1 MSNCTGNQV
10 GCLNGQVNCND
21 PRCYPNC
28 PNCSTTTSSGNWI
41 IITIILIL
49 LGVLLVM
56 AFIIGFDWYKK
67 TKKAAEP
74 KNITVN
80 KHIHNIKQPDVVV
93 SPAVVTV
100 SNIPEN
106 MTPIATFSTN
116 IPTVPIVP
124 TASSVYNVP
133 TIPVIS
139 ENMIS
144 MEGISLE

>member
-1 MSNCTGNQV
+1 MSNCSENPNGP
-10 GCLNGQVNCND
+10 GCLNGQVYCND

-28 PNCSTTTSSGNWI
+28 SNCSTNTSSGNWI

-56 AFIIGFDWYKK
+56 AFIVGFDWYKK
-67 TKKAAEP
+67 TKKANEP

-100 SNIPEN
+100 PEPFPVNSNLSVNNESMKESFSSPNPISYEGVNLTMNEN
-106 MTPIATFSTN
+106 LPC
-116 IPTVPIVP
+116 
-124 TASSVYNVP
+124 
-133 TIPVIS
+133 
-139 ENMIS
+139 
-144 MEGISLE
+144 

>member
-1 MSNCTGNQV
+1 MSNCSENPNGP
-10 GCLNGQVNCND
+10 GCLNGQVYCND
-21 PRCYPNC
+21 PRCFPNC
-28 PNCSTTTSSGNWI
+28 PNCSTNTSSGNWI

-93 SPAVVTV
+93 SPTVVTV
-100 SNIPEN
+100 PTESISTEIEN
-106 MTPIATFSTN
+106 PSSFTNPIS
-116 IPTVPIVP
+116 
-124 TASSVYNVP
+124 Y
-133 TIPVIS
+133 
-139 ENMIS
+139 
-144 MEGISLE
+144 EGITLTPSSCE

>member
-1 MSNCTGNQV
+1 MSDNCSQNPNAP
-10 GCLNGQVNCND
+10 GCINGQLYCND

-67 TKKAAEP
+67 SKKAQEP

-93 SPAVVTV
+93 SPTV
-100 SNIPEN
+100 L
-106 MTPIATFSTN
+106 
-116 IPTVPIVP
+116 TVPEQKTFMDMNKNP
-124 TASSVYNVP
+124 
-133 TIPVIS
+133 IS
-139 ENMIS
+139 YEGFDLS
-144 MEGISLE
+144 MNECQ